1 MSSSPVASASARRS
15 YIDWARG
22 IAVLIMLLAHSSDS
36 WVRRADRSTATYTD
50 INLVAG
56 FGAPLFLF
64 LAGVALVLAAERH
77 LSRHGSRRAA
87 AEAIIRRGAE
97 IFILAFLFRI
107 QAFVV
112 SPGSWA
118 VTIFRVD
125 ILNVMGPAIAVGGL
139 VWGLTPRR
147 LTSALTSAS
156 IAAVLAMITPIVRT
170 AHWVDRLPTWF
181 EWYLR
186 PMGDNTT
193 FTLLPWAGFV
203 FAGTACGSVLA
214 SAFEPR
220 AERRRIAGVAAAA
233 VALIAAGFYT
243 ASLPS
248 IYRESSFW
256 TSSPTFFAIRTG
268 IMMVALVILF
278 EVQQAREHLRPIVPL
293 LDVVERFGRN
303 SLFVYWIHVELAY
316 GYASWLIRQRLPLW
330 GYALCY
336 LIFAAAM
343 YRAIDLR
350 DWVVRAWRTS
360 RPAKKRARIV
370 AA

>member
-1 MSSSPVASASARRS
+1 MSSSPVASASTRRT

-36 WVRRADRSTATYTD
+36 WVRRADRSSATYNS

-77 LSRHGSRRAA
+77 LSRNGSRRKA
-87 AEAIIRRGAE
+87 AEAIVRRGLE

-107 QAFVV
+107 QAFIV

-139 VWGLTPRR
+139 VWGATTRR
-147 LTSALTSAS
+147 LTTALTSAS
-156 IAAVLAMITPIVRT
+156 LATLLAMVTPIVRT
-170 AHWVDRLPTWF
+170 AHWVDLLPTWF
-181 EWYLR
+181 QWYVR

-193 FTLLPWAGFV
+193 FTLLPWAAFV
-203 FAGTACGSVLA
+203 FAGTACGAVLA
-214 SAFEPR
+214 SASEPA
-220 AERRRIAGVAAAA
+220 AERRRMAGFAAAA
-233 VALIAAGFYT
+233 VALIAGGFYA

-268 IMMVALVILF
+268 ILTAALVVLF
-278 EVQQAREHLRPIVPL
+278 ELQQARHRLMLLGPL
-293 LDVVERFGRN
+293 LDVIERFGRN

-330 GYALCY
+330 GYAVAY
-336 LIFAAAM
+336 LVFAAAM

-350 DWVVRAWRTS
+350 DWVVHAWRNGW
-360 RPAKKRARIV
+360 PARKRARTV